1 MTGADGGNR
10 KRRGGGDVHTPQQRS
25 HNMSRIR
32 GTNTK
37 PEILVRKSLFARG
50 FRYRLHHPDLP
61 GHPDIVFP
69 RYRAVVLVHGCFWHG
84 HGCHLFRW
92 PESNREFWRGK
103 IGGNMARD
111 ARTREELLAL
121 GWRVLTVWECAL
133 KGTHRLPAD
142 EVAIRCEHW
151 LWSGLQQAEI
161 AGSAAGGEEATICN
175 V

>member
-1 MTGADGGNR
+1 MCTRRSSVRTICPVSVGPTPSPKFWCVNR
-10 KRRGGGDVHTPQQRS
+10 S
-25 HNMSRIR
+25 
-32 GTNTK
+32 
-37 PEILVRKSLFARG
+37 
-50 FRYRLHHPDLP
+50 LP
-61 GHPDIVFP
+61 GVSATGCITRICPDIPTLCF
-69 RYRAVVLVHGCFWHG
+69 RVHGCFWHG